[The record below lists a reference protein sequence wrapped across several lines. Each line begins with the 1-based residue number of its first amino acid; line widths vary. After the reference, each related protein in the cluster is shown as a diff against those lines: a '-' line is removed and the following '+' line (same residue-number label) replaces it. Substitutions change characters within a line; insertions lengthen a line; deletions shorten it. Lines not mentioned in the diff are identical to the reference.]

1 MACVPLRH
9 PCTLALSGK
18 SLETTMLLKSS
29 EAANWQFELECIRWS
44 KIQLTSPLLCRLL
57 WHASLPDCTPVAWL
71 PALLVHSGSLKA
83 ACDRISELDHAL
95 SGNRQHRHQSFEVL
109 QPLCMMKNEQVRA
122 SAGSITGI
130 QGLAL

>member
-1 MACVPLRH
+1 MIAVLLGRAAWHALLRH
-9 PCTLALSGK
+9 PCALALSGK

-95 SGNRQHRHQSFEVL
+95 SGNRQHHHQSFEVL
-109 QPLCMMKNEQVRA
+109 QPLCTRRMSR
-122 SAGSITGI
+122 S
-130 QGLAL
+130 GLVLGQ